1 MKLKV
6 IHSNSAGN
14 CYILEATNGEKLMID
29 CGVHIDKIKKAL
41 GFDYRHVNVIV
52 THSHN
57 DHAKSLEALLKA
69 GISVYAS
76 FATHEATGTDTHHRA
91 HYFLPGVSVQ
101 IGDFKVKPF
110 SVNHDVPTLGF
121 LIFHPESGLTLF
133 LTDTFFCDYTF
144 PRLNNIIVECN
155 HEMGLV
161 KNNGTPTFLS
171 DRIIQ
176 SHMNLDTCK
185 KLLMANNLTQ
195 VNNIVL
201 IHLSDRNSDAKY
213 FKQTITELTG
223 KNVSVAEPGLVIDF
237 NKTAI

>member
-1 MKLKV
+1 
-6 IHSNSAGN
+6 
-14 CYILEATNGEKLMID
+14 
-29 CGVHIDKIKKAL
+29 
-41 GFDYRHVNVIV
+41 
-52 THSHN
+52 
-57 DHAKSLEALLKA
+57 
-69 GISVYAS
+69 
-76 FATHEATGTDTHHRA
+76 
-91 HYFLPGVSVQ
+91 
-101 IGDFKVKPF
+101 
-110 SVNHDVPTLGF
+110 
-121 LIFHPESGLTLF
+121 
-133 LTDTFFCDYTF
+133 
-144 PRLNNIIVECN
+144 
-155 HEMGLV
+155 MGLV